1 MAFCGIDFKDDKKD
15 EREGFNHRLK
25 NKKAFSTVKKQF
37 YNCSKEGLLF
47 TNENGELQDR
57 RIKIEFDK
65 KKPALQSFTT
75 LCQVAVNVNDS
86 TEGIGSCTRID
97 VKGVDCIL
105 TCAHNLVSKSV
116 LTGKFTNHKTGYMY
130 QTRQGEDAWNQLWKL
145 KMNKVRV
152 HPKHNDDPASGFD
165 VAICPIVRETH
176 VFDGWVGHSKIIG
189 DVLWSSAD
197 PTKIKVGYEI
207 EVGGYPEEKIGYPHY
222 QRGKVEGIKKTEEG
236 EYLVFYDADTTPGTS
251 GSPIRIVD
259 ERFLDELDQK
269 NGIKKITIGVHTG
282 HSAFDNLNF
291 GTLMTPEL
299 VKWVKDGI

>member
-1 MAFCGIDFKDDKKD
+1 
-15 EREGFNHRLK
+15 
-25 NKKAFSTVKKQF
+25 VKKQF
-37 YNCSKEGLLF
+37 YHCSKEGLLY

-57 RIKIEFDK
+57 RIKIEFHK
-65 KKPALQSFTT
+65 EKPAFLSFLTF
-75 LCQVAVNVNDS
+75 CQVSANVNDS
-86 TEGIGSCTRID
+86 IEGIGSCTRIR
-97 VKGVDCIL
+97 VKGFECIL

-116 LTGKFTNHKTGYMY
+116 LTGKFSSHKTE
-130 QTRQGEDAWNQLWKL
+130 GEDAWFALWKL
-145 KMNKVRV
+145 KTNKIRV
-152 HPKHNDDPASGFD
+152 HPKYNDDPTCGFNIA
-165 VAICPIVRETH
+165 VCPIVQVTH
-176 VFDGWVGHSKIIG
+176 VFNWRVAYSKRIT